1 MAGDTKSAFDQGD
14 SLTDPRR
21 KRLRFRSWHRGIKEM
36 DLLLGPFAD
45 RHLGGMSEGD
55 LDGYEALLEESD
67 PDLYNW
73 ISGREPIPETQN
85 MTLLRRIIDF
95 HNL

>member
-1 MAGDTKSAFDQGD
+1 MVGDTKSDLDGGVP
-14 SLTDPRR
+14 LTDPRR

-45 RHLGGMSEGD
+45 RHLAGMSDGD

-73 ISGREPIPETQN
+73 ISGREPIPEAQN
-85 MTLLRRIIDF
+85 GALLCQIIHF